1 MVENIVP
8 ERYPYT
14 EAGSCGGGRA
24 PPWELVT
31 KNKASVLDTFLS
43 VKK

>member
-8 ERYPYT
+8 EVYPYT
-14 EAGSCGGGRA
+14 EAGTHGGGGA

-31 KNKASVLDTFLS
+31 KNKVPIFGTLF
-43 VKK
+43 V